1 MAVPR
6 TARLAVAAVFFV
18 VGAVFANWVTRIPAI
33 QEKLEL
39 SNGALGVALLG
50 PAVGAVLAMPTTGW
64 LIARVGSRLVTK
76 LMALAYCTS
85 LPLLALAPNLPLLTI
100 ALVLF
105 GALFGALDVAMNAQ
119 AIAIQQRYRRPIMS
133 SFHGFYSLGG
143 MAGAA
148 VGGLVA
154 SLEVDPLAHLLGTAL
169 LLGTVAL
176 LASRQLLPSGV
187 SSVSQGPMF
196 VLPTRSLVNLGIV
209 AFCCMLGE
217 GAIADWSTIY
227 LRQELET
234 GPGLAAAGYA
244 VFSLAMAFCRFTGD
258 WLTQRLGS
266 VWIVR
271 LGGTVAAIGLGL
283 SLLIAHPV
291 VALIGFGCV
300 GVGLSTIVPLVFS
313 AAGHTPGIAP
323 SVALAA
329 VTTTGY
335 FGFLIGP
342 PLIGFVADL
351 LTLRVALG
359 IVVVASAI
367 IAVLARTVHS
377 SDMLAEP

>member
-6 TARLAVAAVFFV
+6 TARIAVAAVFFI

-33 QEKLEL
+33 QQKLEL

-119 AIAIQQRYRRPIMS
+119 AIAIQQRYRRTIMS

-148 VGGLVA
+148 VGGVVA
-154 SLEVDPLAHLLGTAL
+154 SLSVDPLAHLLGTAL

-176 LASRQLLPSGV
+176 IASRQLLPSGD
-187 SSVSQGPMF
+187 SSVSHGPMF
-196 VLPTRSLVNLGIV
+196 VLPTRSLVNLGLV

-217 GAIADWSTIY
+217 GAMADWSTIY
-227 LRQELET
+227 LRQELEAE
-234 GPGLAAAGYA
+234 PGLAAAGYA

-313 AAGHTPGIAP
+313 AAGHTPGTAP

-335 FGFLIGP
+335 LGFLIGP

-359 IVVVASAI
+359 IVVVASAV

-377 SDMLAEP
+377 SDMLPEP

>member
-6 TARLAVAAVFFV
+6 TARIAVAAVFFI

-33 QEKLEL
+33 QQKLEL
-39 SNGALGVALLG
+39 SNGALGLALLG
-50 PAVGAVLAMPTTGW
+50 PAVGAVLAMPTAGW

-105 GALFGALDVAMNAQ
+105 GALFGVLDVAMNAQ

-154 SLEVDPLAHLLGTAL
+154 SLEVDPLAHLFGTAL
-169 LLGTVAL
+169 VLGTVAL
-176 LASRQLLPSGV
+176 IASRQLLPSGV
-187 SSVSQGPMF
+187 SSVSHGPMF
-196 VLPTRSLVNLGIV
+196 VLPTRSLINLGIV

-217 GAIADWSTIY
+217 GAMADWSTIY

-283 SLLIAHPV
+283 SLLVAHPV

-313 AAGHTPGIAP
+313 AAGHTPGTAP

-335 FGFLIGP
+335 LGFLIGP

-359 IVVVASAI
+359 IVVVASAV

-377 SDMLAEP
+377 SDMLPEP